1 MKSKSVDMLS
11 GPIFKG
17 LFVLTVPIMVMN
29 VAQTLFNL
37 LDMAV
42 LRVFG
47 FEHAVGAVGAC
58 SMLITLCT
66 SLLIGISAGANVVIA
81 RHTGTGK
88 KERAE
93 AAINTS
99 IIFAVCAGLTFMV
112 IGAVFARD
120 FLVMT
125 NCPITL
131 LDDAARYFRIYFYG
145 LPFQM
150 LYVFSASVLRALG
163 DTKRPMY
170 FLLTGSVCKVAFT
183 VLLLQTAL
191 GGVVSVALATVFA
204 HLISCVMAIV
214 SVVKNKS
221 VEVLR
226 IKNLRPNF
234 AELKAILY
242 NGVPAGIQSSLY
254 ALANVI
260 ITTVVNSFG
269 EAATTGVSIA
279 NQFDGILYQIS
290 LAPSLATIPYV
301 AQNMGTGNYDRVKKS
316 MIYSIVIT
324 VAFGASLGSLSAIFS
339 RELSYIISSSP
350 EVVTF
355 SMQKMVIVSSTYFIC
370 GINEVLGGTLK
381 GMGRPIAPAVTSL
394 IFLCLL
400 RFAWVYFVFP
410 LCPNLT
416 FLYLVWPI
424 GWTLS
429 IITLSCVLMYEVSK
443 YRKNKEP
450 KLLL

>member
-17 LFVLTVPIMVMN
+17 LLALTVPIMVMN

-47 FEHAVGAVGAC
+47 FEQAVGAVGAC
-58 SMLITLCT
+58 GMLITLCT

-81 RHTGTGK
+81 RHMGVGD
-88 KERAE
+88 KEHAE
-93 AAINTS
+93 AAVNTS
-99 IIFAVCAGLTFMV
+99 IIFAIFAGLVLMA
-112 IGAVFARD
+112 IGTLFARD

-125 NCPITL
+125 NCPATL
-131 LDDAARYFRIYFYG
+131 LDDAALYFRIYFYG
-145 LPFQM
+145 LPIQM

-170 FLLTGSVCKVAFT
+170 FLLIGSICKIILT

-191 GGVVSVALATVFA
+191 GGVISVALATVFA
-204 HLISCVMAIV
+204 NFIACVMAVV
-214 SVVKNKS
+214 SVVKNKNI
-221 VEVLR
+221 EVLR
-226 IKNLRPNF
+226 IKKLRIDF
-234 AELKAILY
+234 LELKAILY
-242 NGVPAGIQSSLY
+242 NGVPAGVQSSLY
-254 ALANVI
+254 AFANVI
-260 ITTVVNSFG
+260 ITSVVNSFG

-301 AQNMGTGNYDRVKKS
+301 AQNIGAGNYDRVKKS
-316 MIYSIVIT
+316 MLCSIVIT

-350 EVVTF
+350 EVVAF

-381 GMGRPIAPAVTSL
+381 GMGHPMAPAFSSL
-394 IFLCLL
+394 LFLCLF

-429 IITLSCVLMYEVSK
+429 IATLSCVLIKDMSK
-443 YRKNKEP
+443 LRKNG
-450 KLLL
+450 

>member
-1 MKSKSVDMLS
+1 MKSKNVDMLS
-11 GPIFKG
+11 CPIFRG
-17 LFVLTVPIMVMN
+17 LLALTIPIMVMN
-29 VAQTLFNL
+29 VAQSLFNL

-47 FEHAVGAVGAC
+47 FEAAVGAVGAC
-58 SMLITLCT
+58 GMLTTLCT

-81 RHTGTGK
+81 KHTGAGN

-93 AAINTS
+93 SAINTS
-99 IIFAVCAGLTFMV
+99 IVFAVFAGLILMV

-120 FLVMT
+120 FLAMT
-125 NCPITL
+125 NCSDKL
-131 LDDAARYFRIYFYG
+131 LDDAALYFRIYFYG

-163 DTKRPMY
+163 DTKRPMC
-170 FLLTGSVCKVAFT
+170 FLLIGSACKVLFT

-191 GGVVSVALATVFA
+191 GGVVSVALATVVA
-204 HLISCVMAIV
+204 NLISCVMA
-214 SVVKNKS
+214 VVAVVRNKR

-226 IKNLRPNF
+226 IKKLKPSL

-254 ALANVI
+254 AFANVI
-260 ITTVVNSFG
+260 ITTTVNSFG
-269 EAATTGVSIA
+269 PAATTGISIA
-279 NQFDGILYQIS
+279 NQFDGILYQVS
-290 LAPSLATIPYV
+290 LAPSLATIPFV
-301 AQNMGTGNYDRVKKS
+301 AQNRGAGNYERVKKT
-316 MIYSIVIT
+316 MLCGIVIT

-339 RELSYIISSSP
+339 RELSYIVSSSA
-350 EVVTF
+350 EVVAF
-355 SMQKMVIVSSTYFIC
+355 SVQKMVIVSSTYFIC

-381 GMGRPIAPAVTSL
+381 GMGRPLAPAVTSL
-394 IFLCLL
+394 VFLCLL

-410 LCPNLT
+410 YCPNMT

-429 IITLSCVLMYEVSK
+429 IIALGGILIFEMRSQCKPKL
-443 YRKNKEP
+443 RKNK
-450 KLLL
+450 